1 MSGLV
6 EMRSTRHAKYQIAY
20 HFVWIP
26 KYRKP
31 ILKDE
36 VRDFEIDMIKEIA
49 NQYKFKIL
57 ALEVMDDHIHL
68 FLSAAAKH
76 SPAEIVKMYK
86 GRLGKKLFEQFPWL
100 RQELRGGRLWAN
112 SYYVGTAG
120 QVSAETIRRYIE
132 ECQGK

>member
-31 ILKDE
+31 ILKE
-36 VRDFEIDMIKEIA
+36 VRDFVIDMIKEIA

-68 FLSAAAKH
+68 FLSAAPKH

-86 GRLGKKLFEQFPWL
+86 GR
-100 RQELRGGRLWAN
+100 
-112 SYYVGTAG
+112 
-120 QVSAETIRRYIE
+120 
-132 ECQGK
+132 